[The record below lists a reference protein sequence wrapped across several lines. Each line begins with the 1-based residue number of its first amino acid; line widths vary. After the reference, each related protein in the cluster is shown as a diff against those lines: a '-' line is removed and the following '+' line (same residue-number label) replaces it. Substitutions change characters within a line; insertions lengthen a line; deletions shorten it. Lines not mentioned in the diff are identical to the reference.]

1 MARDDRRPPAYSEG
15 VKRSPLYQ
23 RGELDEDAQLR
34 RRLCADWDA
43 KHPSGEGET
52 DLGLLY
58 QWVRVV
64 DDDGKVM
71 GTFMLKSA
79 DGDCYAMFL
88 TLPRKGLP
96 PNPFDDSAV
105 SGVPWVRADMDLARE
120 GEQFAG
126 RRHLSNA
133 ARPEDTRPH
142 DGRGP
147 APLLHQYG
155 VASAMHSYDLH
166 YTQGV
171 HKGVRV
177 RPLVSNDG
185 DTRFKFHA
193 GTDGFTVRGSKLS
206 RVLFQFRQA
215 GVQRV
220 GLGVLRAALQRLA

>member
-1 MARDDRRPPAYSEG
+1 MARGDRRPPAYSED
-15 VKRSPLYQ
+15 VERSPLYQ
-23 RGELDEDAQLR
+23 SGELSEDAQLR
-34 RRLCADWDA
+34 RRLRVEWDE

-64 DDDGKVM
+64 DDGKVM

-96 PNPFDDSAV
+96 PNPFDDSAL
-105 SGVPWVRADMDLARE
+105 SGVPWVRGDMDRAVEE
-120 GEQFAG
+120 GQLFG
-126 RRHLSNA
+126 SRYLVNP
-133 ARPEDTRPH
+133 ARPEDTRPY

-147 APLLHQYG
+147 APLAHEYG

-166 YTQGV
+166 YTQGI
-171 HKGVRV
+171 HKSVRV

-215 GVQRV
+215 GVQRIE
-220 GLGVLRAALQRLA
+220 LAVLRAALQRRA